1 MAFLSKAIDFSACK
15 LLLCL
20 YDRKRNFK
28 IFPFFRA
35 SGDFFFKLQI
45 RLRKGF
51 GPIVSVVL
59 TLFIRWDRINSTIK
73 SITEQAK
80 DFDCPLAKAPS
91 VALIFRCLIGA
102 LCNLT
107 EKTRF
112 GSCISALAYWSSVT
126 HNNIK
131 KLNFTVFVEDSDFVS
146 WK

>member
-1 MAFLSKAIDFSACK
+1 MWVLSGFKFQTQYKVAFMPLWFEFF
-15 LLLCL
+15 L
-20 YDRKRNFK
+20 N
-28 IFPFFRA
+28 FPFFRA
-35 SGDFFFKLQI
+35 SEDFFFKIQI
-45 RLRKGF
+45 RLQKGF

-59 TLFIRWDRINSTIK
+59 TLFIKWDRINSTIK
-73 SITEQAK
+73 SITEQAN

-131 KLNFTVFVEDSDFVS
+131 KLNFTVFVEDSDLVS